1 MASSPTGQPTFGGLS
16 AVTLSA
22 PSVASSSGSASARG
36 DHALRS
42 SFFREL
48 AVSSDA
54 AAASAAGALLA
65 ARTLAEALRAWA
77 AARVAAGERVSRDE
91 LAMRLGED
99 IAAIDD
105 MVSRQ
110 ADAILH
116 HPRFQSLES
125 SWRGLEWLV
134 KQAATA
140 DASGDGSGRVEVRVL
155 SVSKRELARDRSSAV
170 EFDRSALWRKV
181 YEEEFGTAGGTP
193 FGMLVADYQFSHH
206 PDDVNL
212 LTGLTEVAA
221 ASFSPLLATPAPELM
236 GIDSNAQ
243 LNTFVDLKTYQSGPD
258 FVKWR
263 ALRHREESRFLG
275 LPLPNVLGRLP
286 YDGWI
291 GQPKAEASFEKS
303 WATRG
308 FRYREE
314 VDGPG
319 TGNRLWISAIW
330 PLAAVALREFGRT
343 GWFADIRGGSR
354 GKEGGGVVE
363 GLPVEGFDGF
373 TLAAAARG
381 PTEVLVT
388 DSAQGQLDEA
398 GLIPLCGTGPD
409 GRAVFHSNASLHE
422 PEKFDSPIATANAR
436 ISAMLQYMLCVSRF
450 AHYLKVLARDR
461 VGSFAE
467 AIDLEKFLNEWI
479 NNYVTPDDRASAEVR
494 ARLPL
499 RAASVEVREEPGTA
513 GAYRVIMRLQP
524 HFQLDQIDATLKLVT
539 TVHRSEQR

>member
-1 MASSPTGQPTFGGLS
+1 MAASPTGQPSFGGPSASVLS
-16 AVTLSA
+16 LQPAEGSPEVGGVLAGRAVLPKFLRDLA
-22 PSVASSSGSASARG
+22 VASDG
-36 DHALRS
+36 
-42 SFFREL
+42 
-48 AVSSDA
+48 
-54 AAASAAGALLA
+54 AAASPAGSLLDA
-65 ARTLAEALRAWA
+65 TSPAETLRAWA
-77 AARVAAGERVSRDE
+77 AARVAAGERLSRTE
-91 LAMRLGED
+91 LATRLGED
-99 IAAIDD
+99 IAALDE
-105 MVSRQ
+105 VLSRQ
-110 ADAILH
+110 TDAILH

-125 SWRGLEWLV
+125 SWRGLAWLV
-134 KQAATA
+134 NQAAAA
-140 DASGDGSGRVEVRVL
+140 DASEDDSGRVEVRVL
-155 SVSKRELARDRSSAV
+155 NVSKRELARDRSSAM
-170 EFDRSALWRKV
+170 EFDRSVIWRKV

-193 FGMLVADYQFSHH
+193 FGLLLADYQFGNH

-212 LTGLTEVAA
+212 LTGLTEVAS
-221 ASFSPLLATPAPELM
+221 ASFSPLLTTPSPALM
-236 GIDSNAQ
+236 GIDSYAQ

-263 ALRHREESRFLG
+263 ALRSREESRFLG

-291 GQPKAEASFEKS
+291 GQPEAEASVERSWEK
-303 WATRG
+303 RG
-308 FRYREE
+308 FRYREQ

-330 PLAAVALREFGRT
+330 PLAAVVLREFGRT

-354 GKEGGGVVE
+354 GSEGGGLVD

-373 TLAAAARG
+373 TLEAAARG

-388 DSAQGQLDEA
+388 ESTQAQLDEA

-422 PEKFDSPIATANAR
+422 PEKFDTPIANANAR
-436 ISAMLQYMLCVSRF
+436 ISVMLQYMLCVSRF

-467 AIDLEKFLNEWI
+467 ATDLEKFLNEWI
-479 NNYVTPDDRASAEVR
+479 NQYVTPDDQASAEVR

-524 HFQLDQIDATLKLVT
+524 HFQLDQIDASLKLVT

>member
-1 MASSPTGQPTFGGLS
+1 MASSPAGQPTFGGPS

-22 PSVASSSGSASARG
+22 PSGAPSSGFASAHG
-36 DHALRS
+36 DHALQS

-48 AVSSDA
+48 AVASDGA
-54 AAASAAGALLA
+54 AATAAGALLA
-65 ARTLAEALRAWA
+65 ARTQAEVLRAWA
-77 AARVAAGERVSRDE
+77 AVRVAAGERVSRDE

-99 IAAIDD
+99 IATIDE
-105 MVSRQ
+105 VLSRQ
-110 ADAILH
+110 TDAILH
-116 HPRFQSLES
+116 HARFQSFES
-125 SWRGLEWLV
+125 SWRGLNWLV
-134 KQAATA
+134 KQAAIA

-155 SVSKRELARDRSSAV
+155 SVSKRELARDRSNAV

-193 FGMLVADYQFSHH
+193 FGMLVADYQFSQH

-212 LTGLTEVAA
+212 LTGLGEVAA

-243 LNTFVDLKTYQSGPD
+243 LNTFLDLKTYQSGPD

-275 LPLPNVLGRLP
+275 LPLPHVLGRLP

-291 GQPKAEASFEKS
+291 GQPQGEASFEKS

-319 TGNRLWISAIW
+319 TGTRLWISAIW
-330 PLAAVALREFGRT
+330 PLAAVVLREFGRT

-354 GKEGGGVVE
+354 GIEGGGVVD

-373 TLAAAARG
+373 TLEAAARG
-381 PTEVLVT
+381 PTEVLAT
-388 DSAQGQLDEA
+388 DSTQAQLDEA

-422 PEKFDSPIATANAR
+422 PEKFDSPIATANGR
-436 ISAMLQYMLCVSRF
+436 ISAMLQYMFCVSRF

-467 AIDLEKFLNEWI
+467 ASELEKFLNEWI
-479 NNYVTPDDRASAEVR
+479 NEYVTPDYQASAEVR

>member
-1 MASSPTGQPTFGGLS
+1 MMDATPSRPSTALGGKPAGQAG
-16 AVTLSA
+16 
-22 PSVASSSGSASARG
+22 
-36 DHALRS
+36 HAALPQ
-42 SFFREL
+42 FFLDL
-48 AVSSDA
+48 AVAPA
-54 AAASAAGALLA
+54 AGTSAAGALLA
-65 ARTLAEALRAWA
+65 AATPAEVLRAWA
-77 AARVAAGERVSRDE
+77 ASRVAAGERISREE
-91 LAMRLGED
+91 LAIRLGQD
-99 IAAIDD
+99 IATLDD
-105 MVSRQ
+105 VLSRQ
-110 ADAILH
+110 VDAILH
-116 HPRFQSLES
+116 HPRFQSFES
-125 SWRGLEWLV
+125 SWRGLQWLV
-134 KQAATA
+134 NQAATA

-155 SVSKRELARDRSSAV
+155 SVSKRELARDRSNAV
-170 EFDRSALWRKV
+170 EFDRSTLWRKV

-193 FGMLVADYQFSHH
+193 FGMLVADYQFSQH

-221 ASFSPLLATPAPELM
+221 AAFSPLLATPAPELM

-243 LNTFVDLKTYQSGPD
+243 LNSFVDLKAYQSGPD

-275 LPLPNVLGRLP
+275 LPLPSVLGRLP

-291 GQPKAEASFEKS
+291 GQPQAEASFEKS
-303 WATRG
+303 WAQRG
-308 FRYREE
+308 FRYRED

-319 TGNRLWISAIW
+319 TGHRLWMSAIW
-330 PLAAVALREFGRT
+330 PMAAVVLREFGRT

-354 GKEGGGVVE
+354 GVDGGGLVD
-363 GLPVEGFDGF
+363 GLPVESFGGF
-373 TLAAAARG
+373 TSEAAARG

-388 DSAQGQLDEA
+388 ESTQAQLDEA

-409 GRAVFHSNASLHE
+409 GRAIFHSNASLHE
-422 PEKFDSPIATANAR
+422 PEKFDSPAATANAR
-436 ISAMLQYMLCVSRF
+436 ISSMLQYMLCVSRF

-467 AIDLEKFLNEWI
+467 AADLERFLNEWI
-479 NNYVTPDDRASAEVR
+479 NQYVTPDDQASAEVR

-513 GAYRVIMRLQP
+513 GAYRVIIRLQP
-524 HFQLDQIDATLKLVT
+524 HFQIDQIDAMLKLVT

>member
-1 MASSPTGQPTFGGLS
+1 MLA
-16 AVTLSA
+16 A
-22 PSVASSSGSASARG
+22 PSTAAAPAVGTARGRHAHLPEFFRDLAVASDGS
-36 DHALRS
+36 
-42 SFFREL
+42 
-48 AVSSDA
+48 
-54 AAASAAGALLA
+54 AASAAGALLA
-65 ARTLAEALRAWA
+65 ASTPADVLRAWA

-105 MVSRQ
+105 VLSRQ
-110 ADAILH
+110 TDAILH

-134 KQAATA
+134 KQAAVA

-170 EFDRSALWRKV
+170 EFDRSVIWRKV

-221 ASFSPLLATPAPELM
+221 ASFSPLLTTPAPELM

-286 YDGWI
+286 YDGWV
-291 GQPKAEASFEKS
+291 GQPQGEASFEKS
-303 WATRG
+303 WAERG
-308 FRYREE
+308 FRYHEE

-354 GKEGGGVVE
+354 GTEGGGVVE

-373 TLAAAARG
+373 TLEAAARG

-388 DSAQGQLDEA
+388 DSAQLQLDEA
-398 GLIPLCGTGPD
+398 GLIPLCGSGPD

-422 PEKFDSPIATANAR
+422 PQKFDSPIATANAR

-450 AHYLKVLARDR
+450 AHYLKVLARDHI
-461 VGSFAE
+461 GSFAE

-479 NNYVTPDDRASAEVR
+479 NNYVTPDDQASAEVR

>member
-1 MASSPTGQPTFGGLS
+1 MASSPAGQPTSGGPS
-16 AVTLSA
+16 ATTMPVT
-22 PSVASSSGSASARG
+22 ASAASPAVG
-36 DHALRS
+36 AGLAHALLPE
-42 SFFREL
+42 FFREL
-48 AVSSDA
+48 SVASATS
-54 AAASAAGALLA
+54 AASAAGALLA
-65 ARTLAEALRAWA
+65 ATTPSEVLRAWA
-77 AARVAAGERVSRDE
+77 AARVAAGERVSKHE

-105 MVSRQ
+105 VLSRQ
-110 ADAILH
+110 TDAILH

-134 KQAATA
+134 KQATVA
-140 DASGDGSGRVEVRVL
+140 DASGDGSGRVEVRLL

-170 EFDRSALWRKV
+170 EFDRSVIWRKV

-193 FGMLVADYQFSHH
+193 FGILMADYQFSHH

-221 ASFSPLLATPAPELM
+221 ASFSPLLATPSPELM

-258 FVKWR
+258 FVKWQS
-263 ALRHREESRFLG
+263 LRHREESRFLG

-291 GQPKAEASFEKS
+291 GQRQVEASFEKS
-303 WATRG
+303 WANRG
-308 FRYREE
+308 FRYREQ

-330 PLAAVALREFGRT
+330 PLAAVVLREFGRT

-354 GKEGGGVVE
+354 GTEGGGLVD
-363 GLPVEGFDGF
+363 GLPVEVFDGF
-373 TLAAAARG
+373 TLESSARG
-381 PTEVLVT
+381 PAEVLVT
-388 DSAQGQLDEA
+388 ESTQAQLDEA

-422 PEKFDSPIATANAR
+422 PEKFDSPMATANAR

-467 AIDLEKFLNEWI
+467 AIDLENFLNEWI
-479 NNYVTPDDRASAEVR
+479 NNYVTPDDQASAEVR

-499 RAASVEVREEPGTA
+499 RAANVEVREEPGTA
-513 GAYRVIMRLQP
+513 GNYRVIMRLQP

-539 TVHRSEQR
+539 MLHRAEQR

>member
-1 MASSPTGQPTFGGLS
+1 M
-16 AVTLSA
+16 
-22 PSVASSSGSASARG
+22 
-36 DHALRS
+36 
-42 SFFREL
+42 
-48 AVSSDA
+48 
-54 AAASAAGALLA
+54 
-65 ARTLAEALRAWA
+65 
-77 AARVAAGERVSRDE
+77 
-91 LAMRLGED
+91 
-99 IAAIDD
+99 
-105 MVSRQ
+105 
-110 ADAILH
+110 
-116 HPRFQSLES
+116 
-125 SWRGLEWLV
+125 
-134 KQAATA
+134 
-140 DASGDGSGRVEVRVL
+140 
-155 SVSKRELARDRSSAV
+155 
-170 EFDRSALWRKV
+170 
-181 YEEEFGTAGGTP
+181 
-193 FGMLVADYQFSHH
+193 
-206 PDDVNL
+206 
-212 LTGLTEVAA
+212 
-221 ASFSPLLATPAPELM
+221 
-236 GIDSNAQ
+236 
-243 LNTFVDLKTYQSGPD
+243 NTFVDLKTYQSGPD

-354 GKEGGGVVE
+354 GKDGGGVVE